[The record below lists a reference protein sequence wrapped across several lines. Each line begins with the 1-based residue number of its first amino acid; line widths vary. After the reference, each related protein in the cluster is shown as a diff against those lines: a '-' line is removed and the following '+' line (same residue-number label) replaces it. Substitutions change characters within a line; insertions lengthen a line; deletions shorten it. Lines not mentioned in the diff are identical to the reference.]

1 MTITSYPHPDLESEE
16 IWRRLVTEAREQ
28 DIVEWINLD
37 NRFVAGRVVSRAA
50 PSSAT
55 DTAAGD
61 TVGDI
66 VRDATYEYKL
76 LDISGT
82 LKWDRRALD
91 VSW

>member
-1 MTITSYPHPDLESEE
+1 MSYPDPNYVADIPWKL
-16 IWRRLVTEAREQ
+16 RLVETREQ
-28 DIVEWINLD
+28 DINIFNTFN

-50 PSSAT
+50 PTSAT

-91 VSW
+91 TSW